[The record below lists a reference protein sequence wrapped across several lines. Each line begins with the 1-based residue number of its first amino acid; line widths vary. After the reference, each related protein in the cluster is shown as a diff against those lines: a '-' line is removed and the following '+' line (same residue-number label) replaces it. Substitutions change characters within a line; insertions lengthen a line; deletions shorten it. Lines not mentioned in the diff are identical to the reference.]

1 MSDNP
6 DGASDDESARCPHFS
21 YARAN
26 PSLAQQSAS
35 TSAKDASVTLV
46 VARNDRC
53 VIAYDDGCVLVAS
66 ARDAR
71 RVIWRTRTRRAATA
85 LATDG
90 ASAHV
95 LVADARGEIAVHE
108 LPIDDGMD
116 ANERAGG
123 ARGLGDGC
131 EVMRTTHARG
141 VTCAALERDY
151 GARGRGRGGVAYG
164 DDRGGVYVR
173 VSTLLGHKT
182 LTLSAVGGSDR
193 GAARAMEWS
202 SRGVLA
208 WACDEGVKLYDVG
221 RDEKVALVER
231 PRGSPAAGMYAPHL
245 TWNETSD
252 MGKTLLVGWADC
264 VKVVRIQKQDAP
276 DSSVAAKLL
285 RDKPTRGATR
295 EITRADSFANGG
307 SSEGDNASASEASS
321 ARVYVA
327 RVTSMFQTEYYVA
340 GIQPFGDLLAILG
353 WSTDGDRK
361 YGAHAEL
368 HLVTHANV
376 TQNIDVI
383 ATRDDPTTLGCNAY
397 GLACAQPMLDN
408 GSFDR
413 CKHVGDHRWWKIG
426 LEPRFYVY
434 SPKDLI
440 VAKATGARESIDWLS
455 KQEDYVKLLDVCE
468 LASRYGHIDGSVRDI
483 GHSVLQRTFD
493 ERDYAQTAALC
504 SKLLRKDAAAWETW
518 IEKFMLARKLAE
530 LQPYIPTDDPTLS
543 VHTYEVVLNAFLAEA
558 EHHPRFLASVK
569 AWPARLYSP
578 QFLIPVVKSKLASLN
593 TNAGSPS
600 VASSVSS
607 VVLKEAL
614 AELYLNDGQR
624 ERALNLYLDIGRPSV
639 LSFIARH
646 DLLSFVARNKL
657 SLLAQLDIDAAMSL
671 FVQKRE
677 SLPPRVVIPELLGQ
691 GGFGARELTHAYM
704 SALFDEDPTCFEEFH
719 DKLYELH
726 LEFNPKALM
735 NFLKKS
741 ASYDVARACA
751 LLTGNEAL
759 IFERVFLLS
768 KLGSHEEAVR
778 VLVTDAKDLSG
789 AIKLAS
795 ELDNPVELWNVIIKV
810 STDSKDF
817 MATLLAHAKNL
828 AGDPNAIALIH
839 ALREGVSI
847 DNLKSRLVD
856 LMDEN
861 IALTRS
867 LRTSYAS
874 ESKRARES
882 YERKTKVETRAL
894 RRHQIHVSRKR

>member
-1 MSDNP
+1 MSDKP

-71 RVIWRTRTRRAATA
+71 RVIWRTRTRRAASA

-116 ANERAGG
+116 ASERAGG
-123 ARGLGDGC
+123 TRGLGDGC

-182 LTLSAVGGSDR
+182 LTLSAAGGSDR

-361 YGAHAEL
+361 TGAHPEL

-483 GHSVLQRTFD
+483 GHSV
-493 ERDYAQTAALC
+493 
-504 SKLLRKDAAAWETW
+504 
-518 IEKFMLARKLAE
+518 
-530 LQPYIPTDDPTLS
+530 
-543 VHTYEVVLNAFLAEA
+543 
-558 EHHPRFLASVK
+558 
-569 AWPARLYSP
+569 
-578 QFLIPVVKSKLASLN
+578 
-593 TNAGSPS
+593 
-600 VASSVSS
+600 
-607 VVLKEAL
+607 
-614 AELYLNDGQR
+614 
-624 ERALNLYLDIGRPSV
+624 
-639 LSFIARH
+639 
-646 DLLSFVARNKL
+646 
-657 SLLAQLDIDAAMSL
+657 
-671 FVQKRE
+671 
-677 SLPPRVVIPELLGQ
+677 
-691 GGFGARELTHAYM
+691 
-704 SALFDEDPTCFEEFH
+704 
-719 DKLYELH
+719 
-726 LEFNPKALM
+726 
-735 NFLKKS
+735 
-741 ASYDVARACA
+741 
-751 LLTGNEAL
+751 
-759 IFERVFLLS
+759 
-768 KLGSHEEAVR
+768 
-778 VLVTDAKDLSG
+778 
-789 AIKLAS
+789 
-795 ELDNPVELWNVIIKV
+795 
-810 STDSKDF
+810 
-817 MATLLAHAKNL
+817 
-828 AGDPNAIALIH
+828 
-839 ALREGVSI
+839 
-847 DNLKSRLVD
+847 
-856 LMDEN
+856 
-861 IALTRS
+861 
-867 LRTSYAS
+867 
-874 ESKRARES
+874 
-882 YERKTKVETRAL
+882 
-894 RRHQIHVSRKR
+894 